1 MAGATGEVVFGTVG
15 HESRLEYTVI
25 GEVVNLTAK
34 LEKLTKHEGVPA
46 LLTRQT
52 YALAVA
58 QGYRPKATIEERPG
72 RSIEGVTDPVDLVA
86 LSV

>member
-1 MAGATGEVVFGTVG
+1 VT
-15 HESRLEYTVI
+15 
-25 GEVVNLTAK
+25 
-34 LEKLTKHEGVPA
+34 
-46 LLTRQT
+46 
-52 YALAVA
+52 